1 MRNSSPSCR
10 PCRWAMTVGICSGTP
25 GPSAGFSSRARCS
38 QLNEPTSSSIW
49 HDPPSRKNPWVPP
62 ATSTGVKPATIG
74 MTASAPATSAR
85 RRLTVSI
92 GNRPLTF
99 GVTSTTPMSAAWVS
113 DGPNESNGRTSSDLR
128 INVPSTTVTPSA
140 TPITLS
146 SVRRQSAIN
155 AARWIRR
162 KDSHPA
168 RSLCI
173 TAPRWA
179 RRRRWRTHA
188 RRQGAAR
195 GSRSA
200 PRPGRVSP

>member
-1 MRNSSPSCR
+1 
-10 PCRWAMTVGICSGTP
+10 MTAGICSGTP
-25 GPSAGFSSRARCS
+25 GPRRLLVAGALLAVERADQ
-38 QLNEPTSSSIW
+38 QLDLARPA
-49 HDPPSRKNPWVPP
+49 DRKNPGCRRRRPR
-62 ATSTGVKPATIG
+62 
-74 MTASAPATSAR
+74 ASGGDDRDDRLRPCHLGAQ
-85 RRLTVSI
+85 RLTVSI

-179 RRRRWRTHA
+179 WRR
-188 RRQGAAR
+188 
-195 GSRSA
+195 
-200 PRPGRVSP
+200 